1 MGEPRPAN
9 VGGIEAG
16 LSEMWRSAAGA
27 GKQSAVT
34 RASALTILVY
44 VDDEAGAREVSNLM
58 AEITEQNPC
67 RAIIMLIEPDASPGE
82 LTAAISAHC
91 HIPAAEDK
99 QICSEQITLRA
110 RSEMGPELASVVLP
124 LTISGLPIL
133 FWWRA
138 GSFGTPPWLD
148 PILRVTDH
156 LIVDSGRF
164 PTPRNGLATLAAWLS
179 ETSGRV
185 GVSDLNWGRATPW
198 RDVLAQCF
206 DSPDRRPYLDRISS
220 VRIEYDMESPR
231 LIAQRAVGLLL
242 GAWLATRLGWDFQRV
257 EQHAPDLPRTY
268 YFRSGQ
274 REIKFDRVLRRTE
287 SAGRGNWFSIFIEGG
302 GGRFSFTRGAD
313 GTTAQILSEVPG
325 APPLARAVRLAFLE
339 ETEILN
345 EELKLARR
353 DPVYETTMGM
363 VARMTGA

>member
-1 MGEPRPAN
+1 
-9 VGGIEAG
+9 
-16 LSEMWRSAAGA
+16 MWRSAAVSS
-27 GKQSAVT
+27 KQESAVT
-34 RASALTILVY
+34 RASAFTLLVY
-44 VDDEAGAREVSNLM
+44 VEDEAGAREVSNLM

-67 RAIIMLIEPDASPGE
+67 RAIIMLTEPDASPKE
-82 LTAAISAHC
+82 LTVAISAHC
-91 HIPAAEDK
+91 HIPAAEEK

-110 RSEMGPELASVVLP
+110 RREMGPELASVVLP
-124 LTISGLPIL
+124 LTISGLPIF

-138 GSFGTPPWLD
+138 GTFGTPPWLNH
-148 PILRVTDH
+148 ILRVTDH

-164 PTPRNGLATLAAWLS
+164 PTPRNGLAQLAAWLA

-220 VRIEYDMESPR
+220 VRIEYDVESPR

-257 EQHAPDLPRTY
+257 EQPAADQPRTY

-274 REIKFDRVLRRTE
+274 REIKFDRALRKTE
-287 SAGRGNWFSIFIEGG
+287 CAGRGNWFSIFMEGG
-302 GGRFSFTRGAD
+302 GARFSFTRGAD
-313 GTTAQILSEVPG
+313 GATAQIVSEVPG

-353 DPVYETTMGM
+353 DHVYEAALGM
-363 VARMTGA
+363 VARMTAA